1 MNLRNPLG
9 RWTLHLSG
17 MALVFGLA
25 ACDSAS
31 PVDDAAAGDA
41 RVQIL
46 LTDAPAD
53 YIEEAWVWISRVYLI
68 PGEEDPEEGPAF
80 VDLFNDPE
88 APLAYDLLTLRDGVV
103 ADLTGEVELPAG
115 TYRQLRMIVADAEVT
130 LADGYTFDNGETSRK
145 LFIPSGAQSGIKV
158 NLAEPITTEAGTVDV
173 ILVDFDV
180 NQNFVLQGNPDTPAG
195 LRGVL
200 FTPMLRELSRSRSDD

>member
-1 MNLRNPLG
+1 M
-9 RWTLHLSG
+9 
-17 MALVFGLA
+17 
-25 ACDSAS
+25 
-31 PVDDAAAGDA
+31 
-41 RVQIL
+41 
-46 LTDAPAD
+46 
-53 YIEEAWVWISRVYLI
+53 
-68 PGEEDPEEGPAF
+68 
-80 VDLFNDPE
+80 DLFNDPE
-88 APLAYDLLTLRDGVV
+88 EPLAFDLLTLRDGVI

-130 LADGYTFDNGETSRK
+130 LAEGYTFSNGESMRK

-158 NLAEPITTEAGTVDV
+158 NLVEPITTEAGAVDV
-173 ILVDFDV
+173 VLVDFDV